1 MARNLITRAVTT
13 TSITALVADKAAA
26 EFFNKTVDVLGKVKP
41 ENAFKAFCAAAAALP
56 EACVPLEI
64 VNIETSAKTYGMTIA
79 EFVQHGKEV

>member
-1 MARNLITRAVTT
+1 MARNLITRTVTAT
-13 TSITALVADKAAA
+13 RLTAPVADKAAA

-41 ENAFKAFCAAAAALP
+41 ENALKAFCAAVALP
-56 EACVPLEI
+56 EQCVPLEV

>member
-1 MARNLITRAVTT
+1 MARNLITRTVTT

-26 EFFNKTVDVLGKVKP
+26 EFFNKTVDVLGKVKS
-41 ENAFKAFCAAAAALP
+41 ENAFKAFCAAALP

-64 VNIETSAKTYGMTIA
+64 VNVETSAKTYGMTIA

>member
-1 MARNLITRAVTT
+1 MARNLITRTVAI

-41 ENAFKAFCAAAAALP
+41 ENALKAFCAAVALP

>member
-1 MARNLITRAVTT
+1 MARNLITRTVTT

-26 EFFNKTVDVLGKVKP
+26 EFFNKSVDVLGKVKP
-41 ENAFKAFCAAAAALP
+41 ENALKAFCAEVALP

-79 EFVQHGKEV
+79 EFIQHGKEV

>member
-1 MARNLITRAVTT
+1 MARNLITRAVTI

-26 EFFNKTVDVLGKVKP
+26 EFFNKSVDVLGKVKP
-41 ENAFKAFCAAAAALP
+41 ENALKAFCTAVALP
-56 EACVPLEI
+56 EQCVPLEI

>member
-1 MARNLITRAVTT
+1 MARNLITRTVAI

-26 EFFNKTVDVLGKVKP
+26 EFFNKSVDVLGKVKP
-41 ENAFKAFCAAAAALP
+41 ENAFKAFCAAVALP

-64 VNIETSAKTYGMTIA
+64 VNIENSAKTYGMTIA

>member
-1 MARNLITRAVTT
+1 MARSLITRTVTT

-26 EFFNKTVDVLGKVKP
+26 ELFNKSVDVLGKVKP
-41 ENAFKAFCAAAAALP
+41 ENAFKAFCAATALP

-64 VNIETSAKTYGMTIA
+64 VNLETSAKTYATTIA

>member
-1 MARNLITRAVTT
+1 MARNLITRTVTT

-41 ENAFKAFCAAAAALP
+41 ENALKAFCGAVALP
-56 EACVPLEI
+56 EQCVPLEI

-79 EFVQHGKEV
+79 EFVQHGKDV

>member
-1 MARNLITRAVTT
+1 MARNLITRTVTT

-41 ENAFKAFCAAAAALP
+41 ENAFKAFCTAVALP
-56 EACVPLEI
+56 GQCVPLEI
-64 VNIETSAKTYGMTIA
+64 VNMETSAKTYGMTIA

>member
-1 MARNLITRAVTT
+1 MARNLITRTVTT
-13 TSITALVADKAAA
+13 SSITALVADKAAA

-41 ENAFKAFCAAAAALP
+41 ENALKEFCAATALP

-64 VNIETSAKTYGMTIA
+64 VNVETSEKTYGMTIA

>member
-1 MARNLITRAVTT
+1 MARNLITRTVTV

-41 ENAFKAFCAAAAALP
+41 ENALKAFCAAVALP
-56 EACVPLEI
+56 EQCVPLEI

>member
-1 MARNLITRAVTT
+1 MARNLITRTVTT

-26 EFFNKTVDVLGKVKP
+26 EFFNKSVDVLGKVKP
-41 ENAFKAFCAAAAALP
+41 ENAFKAFCAAVALP

-64 VNIETSAKTYGMTIA
+64 VNVETSAKTYGMTIA

>member
-26 EFFNKTVDVLGKVKP
+26 EFFNKSVDVLGKVKP
-41 ENAFKAFCAAAAALP
+41 EDAFKAFCAAVALP
-56 EACVPLEI
+56 EQCVPLEI

>member
-1 MARNLITRAVTT
+1 MARNLITRTVTT
-13 TSITALVADKAAA
+13 TRLTALVADKAAA
-26 EFFNKTVDVLGKVKP
+26 EFFNKSVDVLGKVKS
-41 ENAFKAFCAAAAALP
+41 ENAFKAFCAEAALP

>member
-1 MARNLITRAVTT
+1 MARNLITRTVTT

-26 EFFNKTVDVLGKVKP
+26 EFFNKTVDVPGKVKP
-41 ENAFKAFCAAAAALP
+41 ENAFQAFCAAAALP

-64 VNIETSAKTYGMTIA
+64 VNIETSAKTYGMAIA

>member
-1 MARNLITRAVTT
+1 MARNLITRTVTT

-26 EFFNKTVDVLGKVKP
+26 EFFNKSVAVLGKVKP
-41 ENAFKAFCAAAAALP
+41 ENAFKVFCAEVALP

-79 EFVQHGKEV
+79 EFIQHGKEV